1 MADIDKRST
10 YLAEVASLYSQGKEI
25 AEIAAVLAIE
35 QAEVNRLLAEARR
48 TGIVQIT
55 VHHALQTNSELEAK
69 LAATFHLQ
77 GVRVLIREQKP
88 YPEMVS
94 LLGQLA
100 AAYFADV
107 INDKSVIGISWG
119 SAFYPMIQALRPLR
133 LPGAEVVQLIGASG
147 SENVPTDGPVLAQ
160 LLAERLGSKCYY
172 LHAPLLVDS
181 EEARD
186 ALIKDHSI
194 KETLARAEH
203 ADIALVGIGS
213 TDPALY
219 SLTRAGYV
227 AEDELEY
234 IRSRGAVGD
243 ICAQHYDANGK
254 WLNIGLNRR
263 VIGVNL
269 STLAHIPTVIGVA
282 GDARKAE
289 TILAALRGGYI
300 NVLITDDTAARAI
313 LAHHATLQK
322 VVPAVAEEAA
332 VAPVAELH
340 NIWKIFAGVPVLWG
354 VDLDLKPGEVH
365 ALLGGNGSG
374 KSTLMKIL
382 SGVYTPDAGT
392 ITLNGQVVNIEGPA
406 HAHELGVYLVPQ
418 EPNIFPHLSVEE
430 NILIGTKIDPAAARE
445 RIKHLAADLGFAGR
459 LNEPAG
465 RLSIANQQLLEIIRG
480 LLRNVKVLI
489 FDEPTSTLT
498 FREVDSLF
506 DSIRKLK
513 SRGIG
518 IFFISHRLNEIM
530 DIADRVS
537 VLRDGKFV
545 LRSLISAVTVRDLI
559 QAMLPEG
566 AEKLQIVQDATY
578 KPVQLGPVVLEVNN
592 LRSEA
597 FHNISFQVRGGE
609 VVGLA
614 GLVGAGRTEVAE
626 AIWGIDKHAH
636 GDVYIG
642 GQRLPHRD
650 PHTCQETGLVYV
662 PEDRHA
668 HGIFLDLPNVQTTTS
683 GILPKLG
690 HWFLSFQKEREI
702 GQEYMHQ
709 LEIKHAGIN
718 QLAQTLS
725 GGNQQKVVLS
735 KALAGHPQ
743 VIILDEPTRG
753 VDAKARQDIY
763 KLIHRLVQQGVG
775 ILLISSDLEEVAE
788 LSDRVLVMY
797 RGSIV
802 EELDHSECQVERI
815 TEAAFGLRGA
825 L

>member
-1 MADIDKRST
+1 MPDVNEKPAN
-10 YLAEVASLYSQGKEI
+10 LAKVVSLYSQGKEI
-25 AEIAAVLAIE
+25 PEIAAALAIE
-35 QAEVNRLLAEARR
+35 PAEVNRLLAEARR
-48 TGIVQIT
+48 DGIVQIT
-55 VHHALQTNSELEAK
+55 VRHALQTDPELEAQ
-69 LAATFHLQ
+69 LAAAFHLKE
-77 GVRVLIREQKP
+77 VRVLVRDQKP
-88 YPEMVS
+88 YAEMTT

-107 INDKSVIGISWG
+107 VHENSVIGISLG
-119 SAFYPMIQALRPLR
+119 SAFYPMIQALRPLH
-133 LPGAEVVQLIGASG
+133 LPEAEVVQLIGASG
-147 SENVPTDGPVLAQ
+147 AENVPTDGPVLAQ

-186 ALIKDHSI
+186 ALIRDHAI

-213 TDPALY
+213 TDPELY
-219 SLTRAGYV
+219 SLLRAGYV
-227 AEDELEY
+227 SSDELDY

-243 ICAQHYDANGK
+243 ICAQHYDANGQ
-254 WLNIGLNRR
+254 WLNIGINRR
-263 VIGVNL
+263 VIGI
-269 STLAHIPTVIGVA
+269 TLGMLKHIPTVVGVA

-289 TILAALRGGYI
+289 TILAALRGGHI
-300 NVLITDDTAARAI
+300 NVLITDDTAARAV
-313 LAHHATLQK
+313 LDRYAALQK
-322 VVPAVAEEAA
+322 AAPAVAEESA
-332 VAPVAELH
+332 VTPVAELH
-340 NIWKIFAGVPVLWG
+340 KIWKIFAGVPVLWG

-392 ITLNGQVVNIEGPA
+392 IKLDGKVVHIEGPA

-445 RIKHLAADLGFAGR
+445 RIKQLAADLGFEGR
-459 LNEPAG
+459 LSESAG

-480 LLRNVKVLI
+480 LLRNAKVLI

-506 DSIRKLK
+506 DNIRKLTAQ
-513 SRGIG
+513 GIG
-518 IFFISHRLNEIM
+518 VFFISHRLNEIM
-530 DIADRVS
+530 VIADRVS

-545 LRSLISAVTVRDLI
+545 LRAPISAVTVRDLI

-566 AEKLQIVQDATY
+566 AEKVQIVQDTAY
-578 KPVQLGPVVLEVNN
+578 KPAQLGPVVLEVNN

-642 GQRLPHRD
+642 GQRIAHRNPHK
-650 PHTCQETGLVYV
+650 CQEAGLVYV

-668 HGIFLDLPNVQTTTS
+668 HGIFLDLPNVQTTTA
-683 GILPKLG
+683 GILPHLG
-690 HWFLSFQKEREI
+690 RWFLSFRREREI
-702 GQEYMHQ
+702 GQEYMHP
-709 LEIKHAGIN
+709 LEIKHAGLN

-735 KALAGHPQ
+735 KALAGHPRA
-743 VIILDEPTRG
+743 IILDEPTRG